1 MPEYYFDESSSEYPI
16 KWIEKFCSTTDGR
29 PFQLLDYQ
37 KDDII
42 RPMFGWKVAETG
54 DFKHRIS
61 YIEIPK
67 GNGKSGLMSA
77 LAAYLAFAA
86 GVENAEIYCIANDR
100 KQAGI
105 IHEDIKKLV
114 KANAKL
120 DSISKVYRD
129 SIYYEKT
136 GSIIKAV
143 SSDVASSHGWRPSG
157 LVFDETH
164 EMKKKDL
171 FDSYI
176 AGLMK
181 RRNSM
186 AFILTTAGKLDTVG
200 WEIHKMAE
208 DAKADPDKYPHWLV
222 NIYKADEKLPPLEEA
237 TFASCNPAY
246 PVLLRKADYEV
257 MASMAKSNPSNL
269 ASFKRLHLNIWTGK
283 MEDWVTAAEW
293 DKCSKYEECDLSTI
307 PCYGGLD
314 LASTRDLNAFAL
326 VWRLPSG
333 TIKARLWFW
342 VPQGTVQTRIETE
355 NLQYQGWIDDGR
367 VWVTPGNAADHTQI
381 YEQIIDTIQ
390 VNNYDVH
397 QINFDRWGAV
407 GAVEK
412 LVSQSGI
419 RMNPIGQGYQS
430 LSVPTK
436 TLEAAIID
444 GNFDHEGNPVLS
456 WMVNNCKVMRDE
468 RDNVKLV
475 KASDT
480 GKIDGVA
487 ALVNAIAALIDHEAP
502 EQQMPDDW
510 RPTFL

>member
-37 KDDII
+37 KDII
-42 RPMFGWKVAETG
+42 KNMFGWKNSETG
-54 DFKHRIS
+54 LYKHQIC

-77 LAAYLAFAA
+77 LGAFLNYA
-86 GVENAEIYCIANDR
+86 GGIKNAEVYCIANTTP
-100 KQAGI
+100 QARI
-105 IHEDIKKLV
+105 IFNDMKRLV
-114 KANAKL
+114 KANPKL
-120 DSISKVYRD
+120 NAVSNVLANSIF
-129 SIYYEKT
+129 YEKE
-136 GSIIKAV
+136 GSIIKVV
-143 SSDVASSHGWRPSG
+143 SSDVSGSHGWRQTA
-157 LVFDETH
+157 LIFDETH
-164 EMKKKDL
+164 EMKNKDL
-171 FDSYI
+171 FDSFI
-176 AGLMK
+176 AGLIK
-181 RRNSM
+181 RDNSM
-186 AFILTTAGKLDTVG
+186 AYILTTAGKLDTVG
-200 WEIHKMAE
+200 WEIHRMAE
-208 DAKADPDKYPHWLV
+208 AAKSDPDKYPHWLV
-222 NIYKADEKLPPLEEA
+222 YIYKADEKMPPLEKS

-246 PVLLRKADYEV
+246 PNLLSESALEK
-257 MASMAKSNPSNL
+257 SISLAKSSPSGL

-397 QINFDRWGAV
+397 QINFDSWGAV

-419 RMNPIGQGYQS
+419 RMNPIRQGYQS

-444 GNFDHEGNPVLS
+444 ENFDHEGNPVLS

-468 RDNVKLV
+468 RDNIKLV
-475 KASDT
+475 RASDT